1 MLKKIFLSPFV
12 APVAFLVLWIGFMKG
27 CFLYAPKEGVLS
39 LTEDGAVID
48 AVAKMGYILLVA
60 MLLVLADDFK
70 DKLKVWGIYLFF
82 AIGCFLR
89 ESGIQH
95 HLSQTDTT
103 PFKSRFF
110 LNPNNLLSEKI
121 IFGALLLLVL
131 AAVLYLAIKYAKHLV
146 VSFFKLDTIT
156 WSVATLCTVGVAAK
170 IVDRYPSNYRKAHNN
185 VALPDNIYAF
195 LQIVEESAEMFLPYL
210 AILILWQHHLKIKE

>member
-1 MLKKIFLSPFV
+1 MLKKIFLSPFL
-12 APVAFLVLWIGFMKG
+12 APVMFLILWIAFMKG

-39 LTEDGAVID
+39 LAEDSAVID
-48 AVAKMGYILLVA
+48 TIAKMGYILLLA
-60 MLLVLADDFK
+60 ALLLLCDDFK
-70 DKLKVWGIYLFF
+70 DKLKAWGIYFF
-82 AIGCFLR
+82 LALSCFLR

-110 LNPNNLLSEKI
+110 LNPNNPLSEKI

-131 AAVLYLAIKYAKHLV
+131 AAVLYLAIKYTKHLV

-156 WSVATLCTVGVAAK
+156 WSVATLCVVGVAAK
-170 IVDRYPSNYRKAHNN
+170 IVDRYPSNYRKAHGN
-185 VALPDNIYAF
+185 VALPDNIYQF

-210 AILILWQHHLKIKE
+210 AILILCQHHLKLKE